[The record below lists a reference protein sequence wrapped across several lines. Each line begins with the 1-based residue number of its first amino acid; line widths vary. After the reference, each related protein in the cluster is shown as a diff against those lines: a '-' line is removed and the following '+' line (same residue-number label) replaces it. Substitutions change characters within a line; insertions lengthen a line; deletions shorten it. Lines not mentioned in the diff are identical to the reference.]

1 MIYEVPSP
9 DAPIQQG
16 DIFRGVPRIEISLEA
31 LSVLEEDEQLE
42 KKTWKDILSG
52 IDPARPETV
61 TAVLPIKPV
70 LAIVITQNC
79 DAARGHSISLCEID
93 SYLTEKE
100 NPPTTPKKWQ
110 SKIMEDVRKIPRL
123 FYLPADESIGIGERM
138 AVDFRSVL
146 RVPRTDLK
154 AMREHRIARL
164 KHVANEHFR
173 ETLAQFFRRYPVN
186 EWYPLTKEEF
196 EAYAEA
202 KKPEPV
208 EPYAWQRV
216 DPLPEG
222 N

>member
-1 MIYEVPSP
+1 MIYEVPP
-9 DAPIQQG
+9 LDAPIQQG
-16 DIFRGVPRIEISLEA
+16 DIFRGVPRIEISLDA
-31 LSVLEEDEQLE
+31 LAVLEEDEQLE
-42 KKTWKDILSG
+42 KKAWKDILSG
-52 IDPARPETV
+52 NDPARPETV

-79 DAARGHSISLCEID
+79 DAVRGHSLSLCEID
-93 SYLTEKE
+93 SYLTEREKA

-123 FYLPADESIGIGERM
+123 FYLPADGSVGIGERM
-138 AVDFRSVL
+138 EVDFRSVL
-146 RVPRTDLK
+146 RVRRTDLE

-164 KHVANEHFR
+164 NHVANEHFR

-196 EAYAEA
+196 ETYAES

-208 EPYAWQRV
+208 EPYPWQS
-216 DPLPEG
+216 
-222 N
+222 